1 MLLILTGMVV
11 GSLFAAGISVIKFT
25 ADPYDTLP
33 AITFW
38 LMGGLSYITA
48 SDLAV
53 QLVPMALGAVPMLLL
68 GWRLNVLSFGDE
80 EASALGVNVRVLRM
94 VYITGA
100 TLLTSAAVSVGG
112 MIGWVGLI
120 IPHTARLLTGADHK
134 RLLPVS
140 ALLGAGFL
148 LIVDDLARSLFD
160 QELPLGILTSIAGA
174 PVFLYLLTRSS
185 K

>member
-1 MLLILTGMVV
+1 
-11 GSLFAAGISVIKFT
+11 
-25 ADPYDTLP
+25 
-33 AITFW
+33 
-38 LMGGLSYITA
+38 
-48 SDLAV
+48 
-53 QLVPMALGAVPMLLL
+53 
-68 GWRLNVLSFGDE
+68 
-80 EASALGVNVRVLRM
+80 
-94 VYITGA
+94 
-100 TLLTSAAVSVGG
+100 